1 MVFTNGMHVEVCL
14 PSFTS
19 TDFPSYEYEE
29 DDCNIY
35 GGEKYN
41 ILGDDDCK
49 NVDHGKNKALK
60 SNSYAFEVHG
70 AGSCLVADFLGI
82 AGYEQALVLPR
93 LDTNLQSNMW
103 NADAKDDESI
113 QQQKQLL
120 QIVLR
125 NSFITDGS
133 GILLSKH
140 LKQIMVS
147 KENADDRMVFNI
159 PPLVSRSKLTTGAMM
174 SLELQ
179 SNDATGCSELLTQ
192 EEDSIPS
199 HEQSNNATNESSDS
213 IDTNI
218 AEKTTPQEDPTWLDA
233 ITQTVEHRLAKEV
246 EESEQLERSTQARSE
261 LVYKGRKTL
270 HAASRPCHLAECWS
284 DPETIRLRYG
294 TRPRTSIGTCGGM
307 SVVLDLELDVM
318 MHSFDGDEEPSAN
331 KDGSL
336 SSNVLHDFHLSC
348 SLANNNQSPSY
359 GSSTTTPKSI
369 RTVSG
374 VVPTLQSGDCITI
387 LACAHL
393 NDLKMNMQGRSDTS
407 TLDISIQALWVD
419 ASSEAQNGSWNPV
432 NKPTRRGS
440 VLCILRLPV
449 ETLLLA
455 PPMSPAP
462 RSGHWIQ
469 NEIDFTSD
477 SDDDI
482 HRYPVPSAIF
492 EYRQPRTLT
501 VDTSG
506 EVNSAQDSR
515 MWKELVSNLNGC
527 IGGNSFIDLY
537 CKKGDPRLKLVIF
550 GSNPEERAAT
560 VKLVLR
566 SLPESAKL
574 IIEDPNEKQ
583 NVKALLMSLK
593 READALKRHRALPSR
608 DIRPEMIAEMAA
620 LQKDTDGVAST
631 IKRGWV

>member
-1 MVFTNGMHVEVCL
+1 
-14 PSFTS
+14 
-19 TDFPSYEYEE
+19 
-29 DDCNIY
+29 
-35 GGEKYN
+35 
-41 ILGDDDCK
+41 
-49 NVDHGKNKALK
+49 
-60 SNSYAFEVHG
+60 
-70 AGSCLVADFLGI
+70 
-82 AGYEQALVLPR
+82 
-93 LDTNLQSNMW
+93 
-103 NADAKDDESI
+103 
-113 QQQKQLL
+113 
-120 QIVLR
+120 
-125 NSFITDGS
+125 
-133 GILLSKH
+133 
-140 LKQIMVS
+140 
-147 KENADDRMVFNI
+147 
-159 PPLVSRSKLTTGAMM
+159 
-174 SLELQ
+174 
-179 SNDATGCSELLTQ
+179 
-192 EEDSIPS
+192 
-199 HEQSNNATNESSDS
+199 
-213 IDTNI
+213 
-218 AEKTTPQEDPTWLDA
+218 
-233 ITQTVEHRLAKEV
+233 
-246 EESEQLERSTQARSE
+246 
-261 LVYKGRKTL
+261 
-270 HAASRPCHLAECWS
+270 
-284 DPETIRLRYG
+284 
-294 TRPRTSIGTCGGM
+294 M